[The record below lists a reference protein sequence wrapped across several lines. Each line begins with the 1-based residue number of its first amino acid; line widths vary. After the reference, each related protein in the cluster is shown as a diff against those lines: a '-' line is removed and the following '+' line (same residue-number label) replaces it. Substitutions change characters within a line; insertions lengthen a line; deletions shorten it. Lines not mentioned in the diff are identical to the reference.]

1 MEEQHPTPSFVISLN
16 EDQDDAQDQAGDQ
29 DDRGSGVESGSLKR
43 KGLPPSLSYLSF
55 PSERLGWMRPEFDY

>member
-29 DDRGSGVESGSLKR
+29 DDRGSVVESGSLKDF
-43 KGLPPSLSYLSF
+43 PPSLSYLSF

>member
-43 KGLPPSLSYLSF
+43 KGLPPLSF
-55 PSERLGWMRPEFDY
+55 LSVISFRKAWMDETRI